1 MINLIPNQEK
11 KKKVKDFY
19 FRLAVVFISMLGFC
33 VIVGIVAILPSYF
46 LSTIEKNL
54 ASAELLTQKNQPQ
67 TELDQDLAVEVNEL
81 SRKLT
86 TIDDAQKNRYLVSE
100 KIVRAVTLEKMSD
113 IKLTKIIFEDTEF
126 GDPAGDGAGK
136 KVTVL
141 GMAPSR
147 ERLHLFRQALEDSA
161 AFGQVDLP
169 ISNFVKGSNIEF
181 SLSLIPS

>member
-33 VIVGIVAILPSYF
+33 VTVGIVAILPSYF

-113 IKLTKIIFEDTEF
+113 IKLTKIIFEDTEL
-126 GDPAGDGAGK
+126 DGK

-147 ERLHLFRQALEDSA
+147 ERLLLFRQALEDSA